1 MVRRLPRGALR
12 LAEGRDDHH
21 SGSPKPPSSST
32 ATPKL
37 IFEVEIAEGQELP
50 ATLLLRKIRE
60 PGQATSPI
68 AMDSGES

>member
-1 MVRRLPRGALR
+1 MVRRLPRGALG

-37 IFEVEIAEGQELP
+37 RFAEGQELP
-50 ATLLLRKIRE
+50 ATLLLRKIRK